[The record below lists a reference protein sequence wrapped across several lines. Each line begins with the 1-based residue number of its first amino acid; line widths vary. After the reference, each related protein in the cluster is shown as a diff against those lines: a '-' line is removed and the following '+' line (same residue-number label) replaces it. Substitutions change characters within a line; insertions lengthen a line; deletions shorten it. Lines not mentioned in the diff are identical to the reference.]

1 MELYI
6 DSADTLAIHDLVNV
20 LPVNG
25 VTTNPSLVAK
35 SGVELTKL
43 ISELRTIL
51 GNEKLIFAQVLAK
64 DTPTIIREAQYLHE
78 LCANMVVKIPV
89 DRAGLAAITQLKQR
103 NIPTLGTAIYST
115 SQAMLA
121 AFAGADYIAPYFNR
135 MENNNINAK
144 QAVSDMQQF
153 IQLHKMECKILAA
166 SLKNTA
172 QVADCLLS
180 GAAAV
185 TLPVDV
191 MCEMF
196 NSPLAKHAID
206 DFSHDWNRAFNRL
219 QLMI

>member
-51 GNEKLIFAQVLAK
+51 GEEKLIFAQVLAK

-153 IQLHKMECKILAA
+153 IQLHKMECKISAA
-166 SLKNTA
+166 SFKNTT

-206 DFSHDWNRAFNRL
+206 DFSHDWHRAFNRL

>member
-51 GNEKLIFAQVLAK
+51 GEEKLIFAQVLAK

-166 SLKNTA
+166 SFKNTT

-206 DFSHDWNRAFNRL
+206 DFSHDWHRAFNRL

>member
-6 DSADTLAIHDLVNV
+6 DSADTFAIREMVKI

-35 SGVELTKL
+35 SGVELTHL
-43 ISELRTIL
+43 ISDIRTIL
-51 GNEKLIFAQVLAK
+51 GEEKLIFAQVLAS
-64 DTPTIIREAQYLHE
+64 DTPNIIREAQYLHE
-78 LCANMVVKIPV
+78 MCANMVVKIPV
-89 DRAGLAAITQLKQR
+89 DRAGLAAMTQLKQR
-103 NIPTLGTAIYST
+103 NIPTLGTAVYST

-121 AFAGADYIAPYFNR
+121 AFAGADYIAPYFNS

-144 QAVSDMQQF
+144 QAISDIQQF
-153 IQLHKMECKILAA
+153 IQLHKMDCKILAA
-166 SLKNTA
+166 SFKNTT
-172 QVADCLLS
+172 QVADCLLA

-206 DFSHDWNRAFNRL
+206 DFSHDWNQAFNRQ
-219 QLMI
+219 QLII

>member
-51 GNEKLIFAQVLAK
+51 GEEKLIFAQVLAK

-103 NIPTLGTAIYST
+103 NL
-115 SQAMLA
+115 
-121 AFAGADYIAPYFNR
+121 
-135 MENNNINAK
+135 
-144 QAVSDMQQF
+144 
-153 IQLHKMECKILAA
+153 
-166 SLKNTA
+166 SLI
-172 QVADCLLS
+172 
-180 GAAAV
+180 
-185 TLPVDV
+185 
-191 MCEMF
+191 
-196 NSPLAKHAID
+196 HI
-206 DFSHDWNRAFNRL
+206 
-219 QLMI
+219 